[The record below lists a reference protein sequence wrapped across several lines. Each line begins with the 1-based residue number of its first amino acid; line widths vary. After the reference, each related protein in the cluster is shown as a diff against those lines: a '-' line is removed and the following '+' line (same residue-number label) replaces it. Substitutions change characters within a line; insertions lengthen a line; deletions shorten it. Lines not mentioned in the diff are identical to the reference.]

1 MEQKPVLPVLLSK
14 QNWVVSISIIL
25 VVVLSGVYTF
35 LGVGMNMSSLE
46 MTRMSGI
53 FSVPDASTS
62 MNMEMDG
69 EMDMSMPSED
79 MSVGDAAPK
88 DMMQNQRMMHMGDQ
102 STIEMQSS
110 WSFNTTILMFLMWW
124 LMMIA
129 MMVPSAAPTLL
140 LFHSLKKLGSEAQRA
155 LGQTYLFLLGY
166 LSTWAFFSVVAC
178 LLQAQL
184 EANNLASP
192 MMMQSTSTYLSA
204 ALLLMAGIYQFTT
217 LKNVCLDK
225 CRSPAEFLAE
235 NNRKGAFGAFIMGFR
250 HGTFCLGCCWAL
262 MALLFVGGVMN
273 LYWIIGIALYVA
285 IEKLLP
291 QISWLDKALGVLLI
305 GAGIL
310 LVV

>member
-1 MEQKPVLPVLLSK
+1 MEQKSVLPVLLSK
-14 QNWVVSISIIL
+14 QKWVVSISILL
-25 VVVLSGVYTF
+25 VVVLSGAYTF
-35 LGVGMNMSSLE
+35 LRVGMNMSSLE
-46 MTRMSGI
+46 MTRMSAI

-69 EMDMSMPSED
+69 KMDISMPSED
-79 MSVGDAAPK
+79 MSAGDDTPK
-88 DMMQNQRMMHMGDQ
+88 DMTQHQSMMQIGDQ
-102 STIEMQSS
+102 STMEIQSG
-110 WSFNTTILMFLMWW
+110 WSFNTTIPMFLMWW

-129 MMVPSAAPTLL
+129 MKVPSGAPTLL
-140 LFHSLKKLGSEAQRA
+140 LFHSLKKLGSEAQIA

-166 LSTWAFFSVVAC
+166 LGTWAFFSVVAC

-184 EANNLASP
+184 EANNFASP
-192 MMMQSTSTYLSA
+192 MMMQNTSSYLSG
-204 ALLLMAGIYQFTT
+204 ALLLIAGIYQFTT

-225 CRSPAEFLAE
+225 CRSPAQFLAE
-235 NNRKGAFGAFIMGFR
+235 NNRKGEFGTFIMGFH

-291 QISWLDKALGVLLI
+291 QIS
-305 GAGIL
+305 
-310 LVV
+310 

>member
-14 QNWVVSISIIL
+14 QNWVVSISILL

-53 FSVPDASTS
+53 FSVPDAGISI
-62 MNMEMDG
+62 NMKMDG
-69 EMDMSMPSED
+69 KMDMSMPSED
-79 MSVGDAAPK
+79 MSAGDDDPK
-88 DMMQNQRMMHMGDQ
+88 DMTLNQSMMQMGDQ
-102 STIEMQSS
+102 STMEMQSS

-166 LSTWAFFSVVAC
+166 LGTWAFFSVVAC

-184 EANNLASP
+184 EANNLASL
-192 MMMQSTSTYLSA
+192 MMMQSTSTYLSG
-204 ALLLMAGIYQFTT
+204 ALLLIAGIYQFTT

-235 NNRKGAFGAFIMGFR
+235 NNRKGEFGAFIMGFH

-291 QISWLDKALGVLLI
+291 QISWLDKASGISLI